1 MLSVREFIDD
11 SVEFTSL
18 PDVYIRLN
26 AVLEDPGSTA
36 TNMADVI
43 QYDPA
48 LSARVLRV
56 VNSAFFGLPS
66 RIETIRS
73 AVTML
78 GTLKIHDIALATS
91 VIEAF
96 KGIPEELIDM
106 QTFWRDSIHCGVT
119 SRLLANKCNIIDS
132 EKLFVAGLLND
143 IGHLVMYQK
152 IPEQCAY
159 LLAKV
164 KSENLV
170 LFKEERSLLGFDYAE
185 LGANLLQHW
194 NLPESL
200 QVITQYHVEPWLAET
215 FSLETAVVHMAR
227 IINSFEITDD
237 NVDEVFDRVAPSA
250 FHLTGLSKAL
260 VREVRDES
268 EQILADAVGLFI
280 PGCSGKSDL

>member
-1 MLSVREFIDD
+1 MLSVREFIGD
-11 SVEFTSL
+11 SVELYSL

-26 AVLEDPGSTA
+26 AVLEDPNSA
-36 TNMADVI
+36 AIDMADVI

-48 LSARVLRV
+48 LSARVLRI

-66 RIETIRS
+66 KIDTVRN

-96 KGIPEELIDM
+96 DGMPVDLIDM
-106 QTFWRDSIHCGVT
+106 YNFWSESIHCGVT
-119 SRLLANKCNIIDS
+119 SQLLANKCNILDS
-132 EKLFVAGLLND
+132 EKLFVAGMLSD
-143 IGHLVMYQK
+143 IGHLLMYQK

-164 KSENLV
+164 NSENLV
-170 LFKEERSLLGFDYAE
+170 LFKEERSLLGFDYAT
-185 LGANLLQHW
+185 LGAELLRHW

-200 QVITQYHVEPWLAET
+200 QLITQNHVEPWLGES
-215 FSLETAVVHMAR
+215 FHIETAIVHIAR

-237 NVDEVFDRVAPSA
+237 NAEEVFGRVDQSA
-250 FHLTGLSKAL
+250 FHLTGLNIEL
-260 VREVRDES
+260 LRQVRLES
-268 EQILADAVGLFI
+268 EQILADTVKLFI
-280 PGCSGKSDL
+280 SARGGKS